1 MFFFYK
7 GLSFSLTAQQL
18 GHDVTIF
25 DKAEEIGGQFNLAKR
40 IPGKQEFYET
50 LRFFQEHLDLLNVKV
65 HMGVTLSKAN
75 IENLLGQNQFDRI
88 ILATGVNPRIP
99 DIEGVDHH
107 SVISYYDLLTGNFT
121 QDIGNNVAVLGA
133 GGIGFD
139 VSEYL
144 MHRTDQNQE

>member
-1 MFFFYK
+1 M
-7 GLSFSLTAQQL
+7 

-144 MHRTDQNQE
+144 LHRTDQNQE